1 MKIIELHAENVKRLR
16 AVNITPDEHVQ
27 VITGKN
33 AQGKSSVL
41 DAIWLALGGGAA
53 SKATARPVRDG
64 QDTASVRLDLG
75 EFVVTRTW
83 SGEKSTLRVE
93 SAEGQRFSS
102 PQAALD
108 KLVGRLSFDP
118 LAFTQMPA
126 KAQRDALLSLV
137 DLPFDPAELE
147 RRRAEVFERRT
158 EIGRYVKEL
167 EGQLAGMDPV
177 PDGTPDAEVSAA
189 AVVQELQ
196 AARQV
201 MAANDAVLREAEA
214 AQSAREQS
222 QAALAVAQ
230 EQLAAAIETERE
242 VAWRVEAMPAAPD
255 TTAIEERLAS
265 LDVVNAAVRAKA
277 HRAATQEHLSGA
289 REAVAELTG
298 TLNTIDEEKA
308 TGLAAAT
315 FPIDGLGFDADGVT
329 YQGVPF
335 SQASSAEQI
344 RVSLAM
350 AMALN
355 PKLRVIRILD
365 GSLLDSDNLALIE
378 QMAIDQDYQVWIE
391 RVSDGSGVGVEIT
404 DGQVAA

>member
-16 AVNITPDEHVQ
+16 AVQITPDEHVQ

-75 EFVVTRTW
+75 EFIVTRTW
-83 SGEKSTLRVE
+83 AGEKSTLRVE
-93 SAEGQRFSS
+93 SAEGQRFTS

-118 LAFTQMPA
+118 LAFTQMPP

-137 DLPFDPAELE
+137 DLPFEPAELE

-167 EGQLAGMDPV
+167 EGQLAGMNPV

-201 MAANDAVLREAEA
+201 MAENDAVLQEAEA
-214 AQSAREQS
+214 AQSAREQA
-222 QAALAVAQ
+222 QAALTRAQ

-242 VAWRVEAMPAAPD
+242 VAWRVEAMPDAPD
-255 TTAIEERLAS
+255 TRVIEERLAS

-277 HRAATQEHLSGA
+277 ARAATVEHLTGA
-289 REAVAELTG
+289 RQDVAELTD
-298 TLNTIDEEKA
+298 TLASIDEEKA
-308 TGLAAAT
+308 TGLAQAH
-315 FPIDGLGFDADGVT
+315 FPIEGLGFDADGVT

-365 GSLLDSDNLALIE
+365 GSLLDADSLALIE

-391 RVSDGSGVGVEIT
+391 RVSDGSGVGIEIT